1 MRKIV
6 SLCLITVIVV
16 LSGLSVVGCA
26 SSDESA
32 AATEPAYRC
41 EICDT
46 GFVTEAEYRQHMKTH
61 HPDQVE

>member
-1 MRKIV
+1 MRKIL
-6 SLCLITVIVV
+6 SLCLITVIVP
-16 LSGLSVVGCA
+16 LAGLSVSGCA
-26 SSDESA
+26 SSDESSA
-32 AATEPAYRC
+32 AAEPAYRC